1 MTKIL
6 AFSDVHRKK
15 RHCKKLVELS
25 QEADLVI
32 GAGDFASFHK
42 GLDTAFGILK
52 QIEKPF
58 VIVPGNHERHADLIE
73 ICQGHNNIHI
83 LHGNTIELLGIQ
95 IHGIGGGIPVTPFGE
110 WSFDFTEEEAETM
123 LQTMP
128 EKSILISHSPPKGT
142 LDRNFFGKSLG
153 STAIRDA
160 ILSKKPVLCVCG
172 HIHES
177 SGKSKMLETTNVV
190 NAGPKGM
197 MLEV

>member
-25 QEADLVI
+25 QDVDFVI

-42 GLDTAFGILK
+42 GLDRAFDILK
-52 QIEKPF
+52 EIDKPF
-58 VIVPGNHERHADLIE
+58 VIVPGNHERLTALQEMCHDKD
-73 ICQGHNNIHI
+73 NIHI
-83 LHGNTIELLGIQ
+83 LHGDTIEILGTPV
-95 IHGIGGGIPVTPFGE
+95 HGIGGGIPVTPFGE
-110 WSFDFTEEEAETM
+110 WSFDFTEEQAEEM
-123 LQTMP
+123 LKDMP
-128 EKSILISHSPPKGT
+128 EQAVLVSHSPPKGT
-142 LDRNFFGKSLG
+142 LDKNFFGKSLG

-160 ILSKKPVLCVCG
+160 ILNKKPVLCVCG

-177 SGKSKMLETTNVV
+177 SGKSKMLESTNVV

-197 MLEV
+197 ILEI